1 MLSRLRNINKLKTKK
16 NYDTLLQDV
25 TKINNELTYIKN
37 DEIIK
42 FLLDYKSLN
51 DYKNYDIDKIIKELK
66 ELKNLLQ
73 RGTIFNDMI

>member
-1 MLSRLRNINKLKTKK
+1 MLSRLRNINKLNISLKNNK

-51 DYKNYDIDKIIKELK
+51 DYKN
-66 ELKNLLQ
+66 
-73 RGTIFNDMI
+73 